1 MITDLKVNGFK
12 SLNDFQIRFDKG
24 LNVIVGPNGSGKT
37 NICQV
42 LTILSSLPT
51 GDLLKCLNY
60 LGGTSTIF
68 SKQNN
73 SKKISISAIGEC
85 VSNLKKE
92 EYNLRYSYEVQI
104 EIIDDILHLS
114 EALIIQRKI
123 TKTFKQILKINSKD
137 GTINGRIIDQDNL
150 GEYATILKRLIL
162 DNRKTINFKLDKN
175 DSLWGIMPKLFYACY
190 SVGGDIVNL
199 RLVNIDPNVVR
210 EPCDIIDSDRML
222 GNGKYLAN
230 ELFRLLQNKRS
241 KYELYSLLEQ
251 TLPNFKSIDVE
262 TNPSDSKR
270 HIKITTKSDCS
281 FQTANLSDGTLK
293 LIAVLVAIINQ
304 DYNIIIEEL
313 ENYLHPKVDRLLIEF
328 LRESFDNRLCILTS
342 HSETVL
348 NLVQPAELIL
358 CQNTDGNTIC
368 NRIAN
373 SEQIQNAI
381 QASGLGCGYH
391 YVLGNLE

>member
-1 MITDLKVNGFK
+1 MITELKVNGFK
-12 SLNDFQIRFDKG
+12 SLNDFHIRFEKG

-37 NICQV
+37 NICQA

-68 SKQNN
+68 SKLNN

-85 VSNLKKE
+85 ISNYKKE
-92 EYNLRYSYEVQI
+92 EYNLRYSYEVQV

-114 EALIIQRKI
+114 ESLIIQRKT
-123 TKTFKQILKINSKD
+123 TKTYKQILKISSKD
-137 GTINGRIIDQDNL
+137 GVINGNIVDKYNL
-150 GEYATILKRLIL
+150 GDYAKIL
-162 DNRKTINFKLDKN
+162 DNHKTINFELGKN

-210 EPCDIIDSDRML
+210 EPCDIIDSYRMH

-230 ELFRLLQNKRS
+230 ELFKLLQNKRS
-241 KYELYSLLEQ
+241 KYELDSLLEQ

-270 HIKITTKSDCS
+270 YIKITTKSDCS
-281 FQTANLSDGTLK
+281 FPSANLSDGTLK

-328 LRESFDNRLCILTS
+328 LRESFNNRLCILTS

-348 NLVQPAELIL
+348 NLVQPTELVL
-358 CQNTDGNTIC
+358 CKNIDGNTIC
-368 NRIAN
+368 TRIAN
-373 SEQIQNAI
+373 FEQIQNAI
-381 QASGLGCGYH
+381 LASGLGCGYH

>member
-1 MITDLKVNGFK
+1 MITELKVNGFK

-68 SKQNN
+68 PKQNN
-73 SKKISISAIGEC
+73 AKKIRVKAIGEC
-85 VSNLKKE
+85 ISNFKKE
-92 EYNLRYSYEVQI
+92 KYILKYSYDVQI
-104 EIIDDILHLS
+104 EIIDDSLLLS
-114 EALIIQRKI
+114 ESLIIQRKT
-123 TKTFKQILKINSKD
+123 TKTFKQILKISSK
-137 GTINGRIIDQDNL
+137 NGEITGSIEDRDNL
-150 GEYATILKRLIL
+150 GDYAKILG
-162 DNRKTINFKLDKN
+162 NHKTIKFELDKN

-190 SVGGDIVNL
+190 SVGGDIVKL
-199 RLVNIDPNVVR
+199 RIVNIDPNVVR

-230 ELFRLLQNKRS
+230 ELNRLLQNERS
-241 KYELYSLLEQ
+241 KYVLDSLLEQ
-251 TLPNFKSIDVE
+251 TLPNFKSIKVE

-270 HIKITTKSDCS
+270 HILITTKNDCS
-281 FQTANLSDGTLK
+281 FPSANLSDGTLK

-328 LRESFDNRLCILTS
+328 LRESFNNRLCILTS
-342 HSETVL
+342 HSETIL

-373 SEQIQNAI
+373 FEQIQNAI